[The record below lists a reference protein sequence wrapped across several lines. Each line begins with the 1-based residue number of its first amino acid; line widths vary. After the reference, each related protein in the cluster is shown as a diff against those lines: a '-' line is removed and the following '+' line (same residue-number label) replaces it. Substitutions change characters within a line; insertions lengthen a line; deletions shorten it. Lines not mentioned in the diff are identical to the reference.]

1 MQEEYIC
8 YCIFYLRF
16 SRSTQESFHP
26 SKVREFRY
34 NFAMNNF
41 AYIDN
46 QNLYMAT
53 KFADEPWLIDMRR
66 FRVYLLEKYHVSKA
80 YLFMGAYN
88 PDYEKRYF
96 LYKEF
101 GYELIF
107 RPHSTESLGSKKRN
121 VDTDLVFYCM
131 RDVFTDKSLD
141 KVLVVSRDGDYFRMV
156 EYLSTQGKLEK
167 VLLPSHKNA
176 SSLYKKLSR
185 EFYAYLDNSKLNRRF
200 KIEK

>member
-1 MQEEYIC
+1 
-8 YCIFYLRF
+8 
-16 SRSTQESFHP
+16 
-26 SKVREFRY
+26 
-34 NFAMNNF
+34 
-41 AYIDN
+41 
-46 QNLYMAT
+46 
-53 KFADEPWLIDMRR
+53 
-66 FRVYLLEKYHVSKA
+66 
-80 YLFMGAYN
+80 
-88 PDYEKRYF
+88 
-96 LYKEF
+96 
-101 GYELIF
+101 
-107 RPHSTESLGSKKRN
+107 
-121 VDTDLVFYCM
+121 M